1 MFKNAFRAALVTMLV
16 GSVTAGYAQDAK
28 PAETPAKPP
37 ELTVVSG
44 RLLLDK
50 DLPTTG
56 GLAYFVFQRR
66 ISEIP
71 VDGAMARA
79 REMAEAVVAVDKE
92 GSFSLEM
99 APGNYLLI
107 YDPFPPANS
116 DMGPGPD
123 SQAVAQK
130 LTKAQ
135 IDKRIELIKRT
146 AQEGLGIVDGAIPG
160 GFVIENR
167 LIKPPVT
174 EFGEMVLGDVNRV
187 TVKALAEDDKPLPYP
202 APLKLRGKN
211 GEIYEP
217 HPPSVTE
224 PGEYVFHDVFPQR
237 YDVFGDATKPPPGMG
252 DKPYIPVISDGAFV
266 FEGET
271 MDVTVKVVREEIT
284 EEELQKRDAA
294 PTPPPG
300 VKQD

>member
-1 MFKNAFRAALVTMLV
+1 MFRNAFRAALVTMLV

-71 VDGAMARA
+71 VDGAMERA

-107 YDPFPPANS
+107 YDPFPPANT

-167 LIKPPVT
+167 FIKPPVT
-174 EFGEMVLGDVNRV
+174 EFGEMVLGDVNR
-187 TVKALAEDDKPLPYP
+187 LP
-202 APLKLRGKN
+202 G
-211 GEIYEP
+211 
-217 HPPSVTE
+217 
-224 PGEYVFHDVFPQR
+224 
-237 YDVFGDATKPPPGMG
+237 
-252 DKPYIPVISDGAFV
+252 
-266 FEGET
+266 
-271 MDVTVKVVREEIT
+271 
-284 EEELQKRDAA
+284 
-294 PTPPPG
+294 
-300 VKQD
+300 